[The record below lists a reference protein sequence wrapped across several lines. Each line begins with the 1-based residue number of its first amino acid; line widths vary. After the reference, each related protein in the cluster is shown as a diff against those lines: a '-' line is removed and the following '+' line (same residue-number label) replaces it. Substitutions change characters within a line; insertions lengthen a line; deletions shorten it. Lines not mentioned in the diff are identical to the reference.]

1 MELDERNCVCVCV
14 GGRSVFLI
22 TRYVLYGWLK
32 SQLHGGERV

>member
-1 MELDERNCVCVCV
+1 MELDERKCVCVCV

-32 SQLHGGERV
+32 SQLHRGERV